1 MERRWAAN
9 PITVL
14 PPEGDWPIRF
24 PGFSRAWSPA
34 DIAAVQLQ
42 VFAAYLE
49 SAQPWTRTWGV
60 FFQTSG
66 ERITAFVRVT
76 AQEFRKQSAKEPA
89 IDEAGKRPIQP

>member
-1 MERRWAAN
+1 M
-9 PITVL
+9 
-14 PPEGDWPIRF
+14 
-24 PGFSRAWSPA
+24 
-34 DIAAVQLQ
+34 QLQ

-66 ERITAFVRVT
+66 ERITAFVRET
-76 AQEFRKQSAKEPA
+76 AQEFQKQSAEEPA